1 MSTTITASGLT
12 TAEIDSFDDEPS
24 PGVSWGAILAGA
36 AAAAALSLILLVL
49 GAGLGFSVASPW
61 SATRETA
68 ASVGSAALGWLAFTQ
83 LVASSV
89 GGYLAG
95 RLRIRW
101 VNVHEDEVW
110 FRDTA
115 HGLLAWA
122 VATLVAAAVLGSA
135 VTGLLSGAA
144 QVGGDVAKMA
154 TTATAAAGAGAAAN
168 RDGVQTPYFVDTLF
182 RADTPQPADPNDA
195 QTRAEALRIFVN
207 DMRTGSMGPE
217 DVRYLGQV
225 VARRTG
231 IPPADAEKRVADAF
245 NQASKALVNEQISA
259 KQAADEARKAAAYSA
274 LWMFVALLAG
284 AFFASL
290 AALAGGRQRDD
301 RI

>member
-12 TAEIDSFDDEPS
+12 TAEIDTFDDEPS

-68 ASVGSAALGWLAFTQ
+68 ATLGSAALGWLAFTQ
-83 LVASSV
+83 LVASSM

-122 VATLVAAAVLGSA
+122 IATLIAAAVLGSA
-135 VTGLLSGAA
+135 VTGILGSAA
-144 QVGGDVAKMA
+144 QVGGNVAKAA
-154 TTATAAAGAGAAAN
+154 TTAATGAGLAAVD
-168 RDGVQTPYFVDTLF
+168 RDGTQTPYYVDTLF

-245 NQASKALVNEQISA
+245 NQASKSLVNAQISA
-259 KQAADEARKAAAYSA
+259 KQVADEARKAAAYSA

-301 RI
+301 RV

>member
-1 MSTTITASGLT
+1 MSTTTAASGLT
-12 TAEIDSFDDEPS
+12 TAEIDTFDDEPS

-61 SATRETA
+61 TATRDTA
-68 ASVGSAALGWLAFTQ
+68 ATVGAAALGWLAFTQ
-83 LVASSV
+83 LVASSI

-101 VNVHEDEVW
+101 VNVHQDEVW

-122 VATLVAAAVLGSA
+122 IATLVATAVLGSA
-135 VTGLLSGAA
+135 VSGILSGAA
-144 QVGGDVAKMA
+144 QVGGDVAK
-154 TTATAAAGAGAAAN
+154 AAVDLEGG
-168 RDGVQTPYFVDTLF
+168 QTPYFVDTLF
-182 RADTPQPADPNDA
+182 RADTPQAADTNDG
-195 QTRAEALRIFVN
+195 QVRAEALRVFVN
-207 DMRTGSMGPE
+207 DMRTGTMGPE

-231 IPPADAEKRVADAF
+231 IAPADAEKRVADVF
-245 NQASKALVNEQISA
+245 NQASKALVNAQISA
-259 KQAADEARKAAAYSA
+259 KQAADQARKAAAYSA

-301 RI
+301 RV

>member
-1 MSTTITASGLT
+1 MSTTITASGIT
-12 TAEIDSFDDEPS
+12 TAEIDSFNDEPAS
-24 PGVSWGAILAGA
+24 GVSWGAIFAGA

-49 GAGLGFSVASPW
+49 GTGLGFAVASPW
-61 SATRETA
+61 NATRDA
-68 ASVGSAALGWLAFTQ
+68 AATVGAAALGWLLFTQ

-101 VNVHEDEVW
+101 VNVDHDEVW

-122 VATLVAAAVLGSA
+122 VATLIAAAVLGSA
-135 VTGLLSGAA
+135 ATGLLSG
-144 QVGGDVAKMA
+144 VAKA
-154 TTATAAAGAGAAAN
+154 GGEAAKTAVAAVAAGGGAAAAQ
-168 RDGVQTPYFVDTLF
+168 DGAQTTYFVDSLF
-182 RADTPQPADPNDA
+182 RADTPPAADANDA
-195 QTRAEALRIFVN
+195 QIRSEALRIFVN
-207 DMRTGSMGPE
+207 DIRAGSMGPE

-225 VARRTG
+225 VSRRTG
-231 IPPADAEKRVADAF
+231 LPPADAEKRVADAF
-245 NQASKALVNEQISA
+245 NHASKALADAETA
-259 KQAADEARKAAAYSA
+259 ARKAADEARKAAAYSA

-301 RI
+301 RV

>member
-12 TAEIDSFDDEPS
+12 TAEIDAFDDEPS
-24 PGVSWGAILAGA
+24 HGVSWAAILAGA

-49 GAGLGFSVASPW
+49 GAGLGFSAASPW
-61 SATRETA
+61 AATRETA
-68 ASVGSAALGWLAFTQ
+68 ATIGSAALGWLAFTQ

-95 RLRIRW
+95 RLRVRW

-135 VTGLLSGAA
+135 VTGILGTTA
-144 QVGGDVAKMA
+144 QVAGNVAKAA
-154 TTATAAAGAGAAAN
+154 TSAAAGAGVAAAAD
-168 RDGVQTPYFVDTLF
+168 RDGTQTPYYVDTLF

-207 DMRTGSMGPE
+207 DMRSGSMGPE

-245 NQASKALVNEQISA
+245 NRASKALVNAQIAA

-301 RI
+301 RA